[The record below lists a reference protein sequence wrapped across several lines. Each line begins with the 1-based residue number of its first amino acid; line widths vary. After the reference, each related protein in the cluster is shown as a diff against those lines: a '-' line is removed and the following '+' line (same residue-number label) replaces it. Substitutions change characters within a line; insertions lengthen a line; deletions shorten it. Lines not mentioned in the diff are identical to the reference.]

1 MIGVQLQ
8 PTSVPLLERVK
19 DLLCN
24 PRYNGTSAS
33 VRDLFEQR
41 DLGEVRSGGTIS
53 VAVPFHDVVM
63 LRLAP
68 PTPIKTEDSQI
79 SQKKPHLNGIF
90 LSLDEGNAKLSAE
103 QWRQEFEAMKAVK
116 IEFFAI
122 RSVLSA
128 RNSYTTGG
136 CKLGHFEAFYNSS
149 MLPSDC
155 YTQVGSTA
163 PGGTLGIILEQAQAV
178 GLKVHFGGLMP
189 SARFR
194 GPGGKTPQG
203 VVEWYRDLAV
213 LQAECAKDVW
223 RQFPQYHETIKGFYT
238 DLEENNLPDWY
249 RSSKELSD
257 HYLDPIAVDVKKLLS
272 PDLKVWASP
281 YAVYNWSLHNRTDAH
296 EHGELLNASEYAA
309 FWGDVLDAAPAFDL
323 IAPQDSVGWMANTVT
338 EVSASL
344 KALRA
349 ATLKAKPPRELW
361 SNVELFEG
369 WPEPCWFP
377 TPCGRHPAPIERIVA
392 QICAESEIAATL
404 VAWSWGELSP
414 SGFASNSSA
423 ALYKQYASFV
433 ANGGC

>member
-128 RNSYTTGG
+128 RNSYITVAASSAISRPSTTRR
-136 CKLGHFEAFYNSS
+136 CCH
-149 MLPSDC
+149 P
-155 YTQVGSTA
+155 
-163 PGGTLGIILEQAQAV
+163 
-178 GLKVHFGGLMP
+178 
-189 SARFR
+189 
-194 GPGGKTPQG
+194 
-203 VVEWYRDLAV
+203 
-213 LQAECAKDVW
+213 
-223 RQFPQYHETIKGFYT
+223 
-238 DLEENNLPDWY
+238 
-249 RSSKELSD
+249 
-257 HYLDPIAVDVKKLLS
+257 
-272 PDLKVWASP
+272 
-281 YAVYNWSLHNRTDAH
+281 
-296 EHGELLNASEYAA
+296 
-309 FWGDVLDAAPAFDL
+309 
-323 IAPQDSVGWMANTVT
+323 
-338 EVSASL
+338 
-344 KALRA
+344 A
-349 ATLKAKPPRELW
+349 ATPR
-361 SNVELFEG
+361 
-369 WPEPCWFP
+369 
-377 TPCGRHPAPIERIVA
+377 
-392 QICAESEIAATL
+392 
-404 VAWSWGELSP
+404 
-414 SGFASNSSA
+414 SA
-423 ALYKQYASFV
+423 ALLLAALSASSSSRRRQSASKFTSAV
-433 ANGGC
+433 